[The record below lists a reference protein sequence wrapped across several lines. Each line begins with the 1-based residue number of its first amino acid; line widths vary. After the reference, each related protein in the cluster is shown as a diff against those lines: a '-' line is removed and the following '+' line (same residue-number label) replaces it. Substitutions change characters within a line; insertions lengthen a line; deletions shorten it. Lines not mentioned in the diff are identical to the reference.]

1 MAKYSIAGYD
11 IEIPESV
18 ENYENYMN
26 TMLTYCY
33 DIDKEFD
40 SWYTSQWNCHNVY
53 SNIDNILDRLLDPI
67 IKKGIDLLSDYGVYD
82 IDYNTLQSEYL
93 ADSFNGLND
102 VLDKM
107 LWEIDD
113 IIQKQMDEKE
123 YRQIRKAT
131 RGRVVGG
138 GFGLGGAIKGM
149 AQAGAINVTT
159 GAIHSVGNIIGNT
172 GSAISA
178 GANKNAVY
186 DKYRKILAGEIESTA
201 IMVID
206 TIMRCIQKN
215 TGMRFD
221 YLIDGK
227 SPNADISKSILNN
240 YREGKIPDDKQ
251 LEQLIRALKNDLRK
265 SEIYEAIW
273 EKYGDESGDL
283 KRMALFFGVP
293 LEKRILERANDYCKR
308 LFWNCFEKYKDNI
321 NPVLLAIK
329 TENDLIHTLEEMKRF
344 CKERDI
350 KEDEVSYINKCEEL
364 IIAADV
370 ECRSVDGV
378 LYESRRVATAVQND
392 KSLFY
397 SFLDQRNLYL
407 NETYE
412 KLSKLA
418 FKSTYY
424 KENLKEIFQE
434 QIKLA
439 DSSKIFS
446 NLNKIMKKYFPDGK
460 TSLGAIEFARIED
473 SLLQKENIIRSITKM
488 PENEIPIMLINYE
501 SNGKSGIIFTNLA
514 LRIYCK
520 GLIFADNKYFPY
532 ETIENVLS
540 LGTNKYQIDL
550 KIGADEF
557 EIKSGLN
564 YKELNELCHFLNES
578 IRILKMLKNS
588 ERVNLKWISE
598 NSIRC
603 MCGELM
609 PAGSKICPSCFRM
622 YTKEGN
628 FVDTMQ
634 CRYCGNRIISGKKF
648 CSKCG
653 KPVLPEE
660 GGMLVCRQCG
670 NLIKYG
676 KRFCSI
682 CGTQISVK
690 DGE

>member
-227 SPNADISKSILNN
+227 SPNADISKSILNP
-240 YREGKIPDDKQ
+240 E
-251 LEQLIRALKNDLRK
+251 
-265 SEIYEAIW
+265 
-273 EKYGDESGDL
+273 
-283 KRMALFFGVP
+283 LF
-293 LEKRILERANDYCKR
+293 
-308 LFWNCFEKYKDNI
+308 
-321 NPVLLAIK
+321 
-329 TENDLIHTLEEMKRF
+329 
-344 CKERDI
+344 
-350 KEDEVSYINKCEEL
+350 
-364 IIAADV
+364 
-370 ECRSVDGV
+370 
-378 LYESRRVATAVQND
+378 TAV
-392 KSLFY
+392 
-397 SFLDQRNLYL
+397 
-407 NETYE
+407 
-412 KLSKLA
+412 
-418 FKSTYY
+418 
-424 KENLKEIFQE
+424 
-434 QIKLA
+434 
-439 DSSKIFS
+439 
-446 NLNKIMKKYFPDGK
+446 
-460 TSLGAIEFARIED
+460 
-473 SLLQKENIIRSITKM
+473 
-488 PENEIPIMLINYE
+488 
-501 SNGKSGIIFTNLA
+501 
-514 LRIYCK
+514 
-520 GLIFADNKYFPY
+520 
-532 ETIENVLS
+532 
-540 LGTNKYQIDL
+540 
-550 KIGADEF
+550 
-557 EIKSGLN
+557 
-564 YKELNELCHFLNES
+564 
-578 IRILKMLKNS
+578 
-588 ERVNLKWISE
+588 
-598 NSIRC
+598 
-603 MCGELM
+603 
-609 PAGSKICPSCFRM
+609 
-622 YTKEGN
+622 
-628 FVDTMQ
+628 
-634 CRYCGNRIISGKKF
+634 
-648 CSKCG
+648 
-653 KPVLPEE
+653 
-660 GGMLVCRQCG
+660 
-670 NLIKYG
+670 
-676 KRFCSI
+676 
-682 CGTQISVK
+682 
-690 DGE
+690 

>member
-424 KENLKEIFQE
+424 KENLKEIFQ
-434 QIKLA
+434 
-439 DSSKIFS
+439 
-446 NLNKIMKKYFPDGK
+446 
-460 TSLGAIEFARIED
+460 
-473 SLLQKENIIRSITKM
+473 
-488 PENEIPIMLINYE
+488 
-501 SNGKSGIIFTNLA
+501 
-514 LRIYCK
+514 
-520 GLIFADNKYFPY
+520 
-532 ETIENVLS
+532 
-540 LGTNKYQIDL
+540 
-550 KIGADEF
+550 
-557 EIKSGLN
+557 
-564 YKELNELCHFLNES
+564 
-578 IRILKMLKNS
+578 
-588 ERVNLKWISE
+588 
-598 NSIRC
+598 
-603 MCGELM
+603 
-609 PAGSKICPSCFRM
+609 
-622 YTKEGN
+622 
-628 FVDTMQ
+628 
-634 CRYCGNRIISGKKF
+634 
-648 CSKCG
+648 
-653 KPVLPEE
+653 
-660 GGMLVCRQCG
+660 
-670 NLIKYG
+670 
-676 KRFCSI
+676 
-682 CGTQISVK
+682 
-690 DGE
+690 